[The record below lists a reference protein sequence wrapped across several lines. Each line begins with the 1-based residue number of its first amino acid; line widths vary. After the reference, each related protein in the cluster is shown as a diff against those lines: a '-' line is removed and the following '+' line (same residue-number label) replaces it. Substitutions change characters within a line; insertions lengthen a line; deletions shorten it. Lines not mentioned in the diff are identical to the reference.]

1 MKLSIFYHHL
11 CAWAQQKD
19 QSINSV
25 LDTARSL
32 GITHIEVDRDDIK
45 DPQQFAALLA
55 AHDLQVSSIYGFY
68 DWVNHPDDF
77 KDDLQ
82 LRQAVLLHCDKIMII
97 PGFYSAAACHDNADH
112 SSANSKALQKVREKL
127 RNKLRSTGK
136 SDDGSDLRAH
146 EDHLMQG
153 SMRQMI
159 ERAAALGLTVTI
171 EDFDL
176 NISPIC
182 SSRGMLAMQQNAPS
196 LRTTFDTGNFYYSG
210 EDALDAMNALRGTI
224 SHVHLKDRL
233 LLPSLPEEQQL
244 KNPEKV
250 YGTPKCATSGENMY
264 PCAVGA
270 GSMPIREILE
280 DLHGQGYTG
289 CCAMEFF
296 DVADYEKATRD
307 SVDFLRQTGFFDH
320 D

>member
-11 CAWAQQKD
+11 CAWAQQKG
-19 QSINSV
+19 QSIDSV

-32 GITHIEVDRDDIK
+32 GITHVEVDRDDIK

-97 PGFYSAAACHDNADH
+97 PGFYSVAACHDNTDH
-112 SSANSKALQKVREKL
+112 SSVNSKSLQKVREKL

-136 SDDGSDLRAH
+136 SDGGSDLRAH

-159 ERAAALGLTVTI
+159 ERAAALGLSVTI

-176 NISPIC
+176 NTSPIC
-182 SSRGMLAMQQNAPS
+182 SSQGMLAMQQNAPG

-210 EDALDAMNALRGTI
+210 EPFGIPQPDDIIFLGWFSGGEVFRSGVTFTRGYGKI
-224 SHVHLKDRL
+224 FYFQPGH
-233 LLPSLPEEQQL
+233 EEQRIYGI
-244 KNPEKV
+244 PEIQRIII
-250 YGTPKCATSGENMY
+250 N
-264 PCAVGA
+264 AVRWTA
-270 GSMPIREILE
+270 P
-280 DLHGQGYTG
+280 T
-289 CCAMEFF
+289 
-296 DVADYEKATRD
+296 
-307 SVDFLRQTGFFDH
+307 LRLPAPPDNVH
-320 D
+320 AV